1 MVDTARPFVTYASR
15 RMSTA
20 ALAFLALA
28 LAGVSLAP
36 SDALAQATVGVVIRH
51 VNVFDGE
58 RLERDRTVVVRG
70 GIIASVGSRAARLD
84 GLQAIDGM
92 GATLIPGLI
101 DAHTHTRNADQLH
114 QALLFGVTTCLDM
127 ATGAELVPE
136 LRHAAATRSD
146 VADFRSAGTL
156 ATAPGG
162 HGTEFG
168 WPIPTVASVAAVEAF
183 VAARKAEG
191 SDYLKIVLNG
201 VRAQSGTP
209 TLSPEIVGA
218 LVAAGHRHHL
228 LVVAHIE
235 TPEDAW
241 TVLHSGGDGL
251 AHVWRNTGA
260 VPELADSLASRRMF
274 VIPTAAVVD
283 AFAGGARSLATDT
296 RLRPYL
302 DDTLET
308 QLSASGGR
316 LPAAMVDDLL
326 AAIRSLHDAGV
337 RIVAGTDAGTPVVTG
352 GVARYNSGVVHG
364 LSLLRELDLY
374 VRAGLTPAEALRTA
388 TANTAAAFGLRD
400 RGRIAPG
407 LRADLVLVRGDP
419 TADIVATRDIERVWK
434 AGVELRRVPV
444 H

>member
-1 MVDTARPFVTYASR
+1 MRPP
-15 RMSTA
+15 A
-20 ALAFLALA
+20 ALAFVAVALG
-28 LAGVSLAP
+28 GVSLAP
-36 SDALAQATVGVVIRH
+36 SDAHAQASVDFVVKH

-70 GIIASVGSRAARLD
+70 GIIASVGVGAARAD
-84 GLQAIDGM
+84 GLQTIDGT

-101 DAHTHTRNADQLH
+101 DAHTHTRDPEQLH

-127 ATGAELVPE
+127 ATRADLVPE

-168 WPIPTVASVAAVEAF
+168 WKIPTLASVDAVEAF

-209 TLSPEIVGA
+209 TLSPEIVEA
-218 LVAAGHRHHL
+218 LVAAGHRQHM

-235 TPEDAW
+235 TPQDAW

-260 VPELADSLASRRMF
+260 VPELADSLASHRMF
-274 VIPTAAVVD
+274 VIPTVAVVD
-283 AFAGGARSLATDT
+283 AFAGGARRLATDA

-302 DDTLET
+302 DDTLAA
-308 QLSASGGR
+308 QLSASGGT
-316 LPAAMVDDLL
+316 LPAALVNQLL
-326 AAIRSLHDAGV
+326 AAIRSLHDGGV
-337 RIVAGTDAGTPVVTG
+337 RIVAGTDAGTPIVTD
-352 GVARYNSGVVHG
+352 GVTRYNSGVVHG
-364 LSLLRELDLY
+364 LSLLRELELY
-374 VRAGLTPAEALRTA
+374 TRAGLTPAEALRTA
-388 TANTAAAFGLRD
+388 TENTAAAFGLDD

-419 TADIVATRDIERVWK
+419 TADIAATRDIERVWK
-434 AGVELRRVPV
+434 AGVEMRRMRV